1 MESGG
6 FFGGILAGWLADRA
20 FTRRTAYKEMDPT
33 PIPGNPRM
41 PIALMFML
49 GVTIFL
55 HLLHF
60 NVDSNSSQL
69 WIACVGFGLGA
80 SLYGPIA
87 IFGVV
92 ANEAAPVALS
102 GTSHA
107 IVALAANSES
117 NLFDSSFNH

>member
-6 FFGGILAGWLADRA
+6 FFGGILAGWLADRS
-20 FTRRTAYKEMDPT
+20 FSKRTAYRNIDPT
-33 PIPGNPRM
+33 PVPGNPRM
-41 PIALMFML
+41 PIALIFMV
-49 GVTIFL
+49 GVTFFL

-69 WIACVGFGLGA
+69 WIAIVGFGLGA

-102 GTSHA
+102 GSSHA
-107 IVALAANSES
+107 IVALAANSK
-117 NLFDSSFNH
+117 